1 MIQNPLSG
9 SWNLYLPFKLIYD
22 SGTDLNYALGLF
34 GVIGGLLVT
43 VEIDPVPKSETKEA
57 TEVPF

>member
-1 MIQNPLSG
+1 
-9 SWNLYLPFKLIYD
+9 LYLPFKLIYD

-34 GVIGGLLVT
+34 EVIGGLTVT